1 MIHWKSE
8 GDTLYQGFNFYKPS
22 SNHSAGFILL
32 LKNRVWRM
40 RYSKYAKKWFFT
52 YNKIDPQAMEKLR
65 TWEALHGI
73 KHD

>member
-8 GDTLYQGFNFYKPS
+8 GTDLHQGFNFYKPS
-22 SNHSAGFILL
+22 NNHSAGFILKVGYRL
-32 LKNRVWRM
+32 WRV

-52 YNKIDPQAMEKLR
+52 YTKIDPLAMEKLK